1 MAGKCWESKI
11 EDRAK
16 LFESCG
22 LVDALPRNPVCQVL
36 GCLITTVLNVR
47 IDLHNIKIKKHPV
60 LLIMHHVFVQWNCRF
75 LLKFHRCI
83 VNFGLLLVLE
93 PFPFSIPEEKGRN
106 LYYDIILIFLQR
118 DYINLTNDQ
127 CTWFDQP
134 CCELKRMHGAPSS
147 PRSSFLI
154 STLHLGLH
162 QTKTSIGAKKYYHPM
177 LRNAI
182 QCCWKVT
189 GTSSCEQHTMLL
201 FWCVDS

>member
-1 MAGKCWESKI
+1 MGRKNYRCNFIQVPLTPPLAQPSIVDDPPCTSAVVWNSKHARVQPGQRSEDTYLFLTIYFNMAGKCWESKI

-106 LYYDIILIFLQR
+106 LYYNIILIFLKR
-118 DYINLTNDQ
+118 DYINLANDRVL
-127 CTWFDQP
+127 D
-134 CCELKRMHGAPSS
+134 
-147 PRSSFLI
+147 LI
-154 STLHLGLH
+154 SH
-162 QTKTSIGAKKYYHPM
+162 AA
-177 LRNAI
+177 N
-182 QCCWKVT
+182 
-189 GTSSCEQHTMLL
+189 
-201 FWCVDS
+201 